1 MTDDTQSNGPNT
13 PLANITGNAA
23 PANGPAQPAPARLP
37 GATPPPQPP
46 PKPGLPSALKGPAPL
61 KWRILPLM
69 PRLVRFEL
77 HGLGD
82 PFYRLLNRPVQA
94 EFPQPETLYKAFQE
108 RPEDTAA
115 LAEHLDAVWAG
126 YEIKGAI
133 LLYRWN
139 ANLRFV
145 LNGRIPGASNANAD
159 DKPES
164 YEDDNRQPAQVLRA
178 LDMGLVLNVL
188 ARTRVN
194 VLLHNAPLALEGQYL
209 RQVVFTD
216 DPRLVRLAQ
225 STGWL
230 EETVLL

>member
-1 MTDDTQSNGPNT
+1 MTDDTQANGPTN
-13 PLANITGNAA
+13 PFASMTGNGP
-23 PANGPAQPAPARLP
+23 PANGPAQPPPSRLP
-37 GATPPPQPP
+37 GQAPPPPA
-46 PKPGLPSALKGPAPL
+46 PKPSLLKGPAPF

-82 PFYRLLNRPVQA
+82 PFYRLLDRPLHT
-94 EFPQPETLYKAFQE
+94 EFPGAEALYKAFQE
-108 RPEDTAA
+108 RPADSAAIAAQLDT
-115 LAEHLDAVWAG
+115 EWAG
-126 YEIKGAI
+126 YEISGAI

-139 ANLRFV
+139 PNLRFV
-145 LNGRIPGASNANAD
+145 LNGRVPGNNLTAD
-159 DKPES
+159 DKPET
-164 YEDDNRQPAQVLRA
+164 YDDDARQPALVLRA
-178 LDMGLVLNVL
+178 LDMALVLNVL
-188 ARTRVN
+188 ARTRAN
-194 VLLHNAPLALEGQYL
+194 ILLHNAPVALEPQYL